1 MFSMGE
7 AARQAGVSKA
17 TIHRHIKLGK
27 LSAVRRDDG
36 SYAIDPAELFRAY
49 PSPKQHETVSMRQ
62 VETPKETHETDREIG
77 LLRERIEEL
86 KQDRD
91 AWRQQAERLLLN
103 PPDVAPGGILGFF
116 RGRGR

>member
-17 TIHRHIKLGK
+17 TIHRHIKAGK
-27 LSAVRRDDG
+27 LSAVRNENG
-36 SYAIDPAELFRAY
+36 SYSIDPAELFRAY
-49 PSPKQHETVSMRQ
+49 PAQKQAVTVSVRQ
-62 VETPKETHETDREIG
+62 TETAVEPLKIDYEIA

-91 AWRQQAERLLLN
+91 AWRQQAERLLLSG
-103 PPDVAPGGILGFF
+103 PDSKKSASFLGFF
-116 RGRGR
+116 RKQ

>member
-7 AARQAGVSKA
+7 AARQSGVSKA
-17 TIHRHIKLGK
+17 TIHRHIKAGK
-27 LSAVRRDDG
+27 LSAVRNADG

-49 PSPKQHETVSMRQ
+49 PAVKQVETVSMRQ
-62 VETPKETHETDREIG
+62 RETQELPPETDREIA

-103 PPDVAPGGILGFF
+103 GPEPKRSGGFLGIF
-116 RGRGR
+116 RRP

>member
-1 MFSMGE
+1 MVSMGE

-17 TIHRHIKLGK
+17 TIHRHIKAGK
-27 LSAVRRDDG
+27 LSAVRKEDG

-49 PSPKQHETVSMRQ
+49 PAPRQPETVSVRQ
-62 VETPKETHETDREIG
+62 VETPAETPETAREIT
-77 LLRERIEEL
+77 LLRERVEEL

-103 PPDVAPGGILGFF
+103 PPEMAQGKRLWGIF
-116 RGRGR
+116 RR

>member
-7 AARQAGVSKA
+7 AARQSGMSKA
-17 TIHRHIKLGK
+17 TIHRHIKAGK
-27 LSAVRRDDG
+27 LSAVRNSDG

-49 PSPKQHETVSMRQ
+49 PIAKQAETVSVRHI
-62 VETPKETHETDREIG
+62 ETQELPPETDREIS

-91 AWRQQAERLLLN
+91 AWRQQAERLLLT
-103 PPDVAPGGILGFF
+103 PPEAKSGGIFSLL
-116 RGRGR
+116 RKR